1 MEIFA
6 QKLEGETFSVSF
18 AQGFVEVIWAL
29 KISVLNVGFVK
40 IY

>member
-6 QKLEGETFSVSF
+6 QKLEGETFSVSC
-18 AQGFVEVIWAL
+18 AQGFGEVIWAL
-29 KISVLNVGFVK
+29 KNSVLHLGFVK